1 MQDPCA
7 LVKEPA
13 TMITDHTRQVTL
25 ISLFRRTAQ
34 LMVAEL
40 VDRLA
45 AAGYPDLPAATHP
58 VFENLDR
65 DGTRL
70 TDLAARADMTHQS
83 MGELI
88 DTLEHRG
95 YVERRP
101 DPDDRRA
108 RLVCLTAKGRQMMR
122 IALREI
128 AAIEAGWTQ
137 AWQAA
142 GLRTD
147 LGTALGQ
154 ALGETQASPA
164 RPRPTTVRAT
174 HRGTSPQA

>member
-1 MQDPCA
+1 MA
-7 LVKEPA
+7 NSS
-13 TMITDHTRQVTL
+13 ITTDGTRQVTL

-40 VDRLA
+40 VERLA

-70 TDLAARADMTHQS
+70 TELAARADMSHQS

-88 DTLEHRG
+88 DTLEQRG
-95 YVERRP
+95 YLRRRR
-101 DPDDRRA
+101 DPADGRA
-108 RLVCLTAKGRQMMR
+108 RLVCLTSKGRQMVR
-122 IALREI
+122 VALREI
-128 AAIEAGWTQ
+128 AAIEADWTQ

-142 GLRTD
+142 GLRADVRTS
-147 LGTALGQ
+147 LEHAL
-154 ALGETQASPA
+154 A
-164 RPRPTTVRAT
+164 RPKTPPLPPVPRRRPATTTVPKART
-174 HRGTSPQA
+174 GQQ

>member
-1 MQDPCA
+1 
-7 LVKEPA
+7 
-13 TMITDHTRQVTL
+13 MITDRTRQATL
-25 ISLFRRTAQ
+25 ISLFRRTAH

-45 AAGYPDLPAATHP
+45 TAGYPDLPAATHP

-95 YVERRP
+95 YVERLPTPATDGPAWCASPPRAGKWCAPRCARSARSKPAGHRP
-101 DPDDRRA
+101 GQQPAFEAISEPPSSRPSGRPRHHRHHPRGHA
-108 RLVCLTAKGRQMMR
+108 RLPRVRHTTRHHRRRNPAGR
-122 IALREI
+122 
-128 AAIEAGWTQ
+128 
-137 AWQAA
+137 
-142 GLRTD
+142 
-147 LGTALGQ
+147 
-154 ALGETQASPA
+154 
-164 RPRPTTVRAT
+164 
-174 HRGTSPQA
+174 

>member
-1 MQDPCA
+1 M
-7 LVKEPA
+7 
-13 TMITDHTRQVTL
+13 TTDSTRQVTL

-40 VDRLA
+40 VERLT

-70 TDLAARADMTHQS
+70 TELAARADMTHQS

-88 DTLEHRG
+88 DTLEQRG
-95 YVERRP
+95 YLERRP
-101 DPDDRRA
+101 DPADGRA
-108 RLVCLTAKGRQMMR
+108 RLVYLTSKGRQMVR
-122 IALREI
+122 TALREI
-128 AAIEAGWTQ
+128 ADIETTWTQ

-142 GLRTD
+142 GLHDD
-147 LGTALGQ
+147 LSTALVH
-154 ALGETQASPA
+154 ALSQTNTPA
-164 RPRPTTVRAT
+164 LPPALRRRPRDTTTVAT
-174 HRGTSPQA
+174 ARTGQQ